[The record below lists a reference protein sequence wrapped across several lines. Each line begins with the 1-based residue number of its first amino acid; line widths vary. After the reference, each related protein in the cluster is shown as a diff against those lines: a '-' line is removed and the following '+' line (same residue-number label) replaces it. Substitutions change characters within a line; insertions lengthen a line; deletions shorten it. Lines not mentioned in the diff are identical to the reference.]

1 MLWLVVRKLVA
12 GEIGVGDFVMVAGFI
27 SAFYYRFF
35 ELFFQLRNLAK
46 NFMDINKYFNV
57 LDNVVAVK
65 DPRWP
70 KEIDK
75 VKGKIEF
82 RDVGFSYPR
91 RRKKVLKDINL
102 NIKAGESVAFVGRSG
117 AGKTTIVKML
127 LRFYNLKRGQILID
141 GMDIKQMKK
150 SYLRSLMGVV
160 PQEPIL
166 FNNTIGFNI
175 GYGKKGAKLAEIK
188 EAAKKANLNEF
199 IEELPLNYETEV
211 GERGIKLSGGQKQR
225 LAIARAFLTN
235 PSMIIFDEAT
245 SNLDSESEEKIQDA
259 LWNVAKDRTVLII
272 AHRFATIRRAD
283 RIVVMEKG
291 RIVETG
297 THQDL
302 VNKKGGVYRKLWR
315 LQVKGKLEK
324 DEGGLLD
331 GKSKIGN

>member
-166 FNNTIGFNI
+166 FNNTI
-175 GYGKKGAKLAEIK
+175 LVTRS
-188 EAAKKANLNEF
+188 F
-199 IEELPLNYETEV
+199 I
-211 GERGIKLSGGQKQR
+211 
-225 LAIARAFLTN
+225 
-235 PSMIIFDEAT
+235 
-245 SNLDSESEEKIQDA
+245 
-259 LWNVAKDRTVLII
+259 
-272 AHRFATIRRAD
+272 
-283 RIVVMEKG
+283 
-291 RIVETG
+291 
-297 THQDL
+297 
-302 VNKKGGVYRKLWR
+302 
-315 LQVKGKLEK
+315 
-324 DEGGLLD
+324 
-331 GKSKIGN
+331 